1 MKAAMAG
8 TDVASGNPV
17 PRNPIEWPAA
27 VSAKDA
33 VIRGC
38 EARFWGIFKL
48 VGWES
53 EDRSERGNE
62 AVIIGSDIA
71 TLIST
76 TESMDVHGT
85 TLNRRQPPG
94 FPPRAGSGVT
104 LCTKT
109 ELSKDTG
116 HCKLCRKL
124 PLKQGNFGG
133 SFLSVFCTVL

>member
-1 MKAAMAG
+1 M
-8 TDVASGNPV
+8 TVRSGQRPCQ
-17 PRNPIEWPAA
+17 PRMPSSGAVKPA
-27 VSAKDA
+27 
-33 VIRGC
+33 
-38 EARFWGIFKL
+38 FGIFKL

-71 TLIST
+71 ALIST
-76 TESMDVHGT
+76 TELVDVHGI

-133 SFLSVFCTVL
+133 SFLSVFCTVFKLPLFLPMQ